1 MVSKIQPNQHQDII
15 DLYTSGKILKEI
27 AEIYNVSRETVAK
40 ILRKNSVEIW
50 DKRHVHPRDYDR
62 VLSLYAEG
70 RTMKNIAEILGEVS
84 AESVAKIIKKFGI
97 VPENGNTR
105 RANFG
110 AVQDYF
116 EKDSEGAAYFTG
128 LLLADGNI
136 SAKGKISIGLQSNDK
151 HILESMKDELKLPTN
166 ISDFVRKDGEKS
178 STLSFNVTGISE
190 SLSKLGMF
198 PNKSLKEIA
207 PIRFIE
213 NRHFWRGMVDGDGS
227 IGIQT
232 NKSARVYLCGSKE
245 VCSQFLEYCKKLVP
259 EIKTEVKVSNGDLY
273 RVSISG
279 IKAAKVLRVLY
290 GDSELFL
297 NRKSKKAQEVFEK
310 YGV

>member
-1 MVSKIQPNQHQDII
+1 MTNKIKPEQHQDIVN
-15 DLYTSGKILKEI
+15 LYTSGKILKEI
-27 AEIYNVSRETVAK
+27 AKIYSVSRETIAK

-70 RTMKNIAEILGEVS
+70 HTMKSIAAILGGVS
-84 AESVAKIIKKFGI
+84 AESVAKTIKKFGI

-116 EKDSEGAAYFTG
+116 ENDSEGAAYFAG

-136 SAKGKISIGLQSNDK
+136 STKGKISIGLQSNDR
-151 HILESMKDELKLPTN
+151 HILESMKDELGLPTN
-166 ISDFVRKDGEKS
+166 ISDFVRKTGEKS
-178 STLSFNVTGISE
+178 STLSFNVIGISE
-190 SLSKLGMF
+190 SLFKLGMF

-207 PIRFIE
+207 PVRFIE
-213 NRHFWRGMVDGDGS
+213 NRHFWRGMIDGDGS
-227 IGIQT
+227 VGIQT

-245 VCSQFLEYCKKLVP
+245 VCSQFLDYCKKIVP
-259 EIKTEVKVSNGDLY
+259 EINTEVKVSKGDLH
-273 RVSISG
+273 RVSVSG

-290 GDSELFL
+290 GDSEFFL
-297 NRKSKKAQEVFEK
+297 NRKLKKAQEVFEM